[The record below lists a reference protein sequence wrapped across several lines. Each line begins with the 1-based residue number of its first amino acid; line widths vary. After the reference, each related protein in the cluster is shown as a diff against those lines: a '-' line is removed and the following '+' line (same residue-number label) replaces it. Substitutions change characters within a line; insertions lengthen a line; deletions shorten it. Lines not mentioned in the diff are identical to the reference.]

1 VLDLE
6 NVPRAIVGRN
16 THGVAKLVAER
27 VTARVLGVHL
37 LAEGAGDAIL
47 AGVYAIEARRTVADI
62 AASWDPY
69 LTIGEAIHLA
79 AVAFTRDPSNLS
91 CCAA

>member
-1 VLDLE
+1 
-6 NVPRAIVGRN
+6 
-16 THGVAKLVAER
+16 
-27 VTARVLGVHL
+27 VHL

-47 AGVYAIEARRTVADI
+47 AGVYAIETGRTVADL
-62 AASWDPY
+62 AGSWDPY

-79 AVAFTRDPSNLS
+79 ALAFTCDPSKVS